1 MSPSTPRSL
10 SSDTSCAGPSSAPN
24 SKEGERHTREREWG
38 IGVPGTGRACGC
50 YTAMEKKEEELPR
63 SQLSQRLR
71 WSCTSAPHMGSAS
84 WEHPWEGWG
93 EGHALPRSS
102 PRKKQWHK
110 SISRVINHP
119 ERGYGGCNCLWE
131 KQNPAQSCQELAPAG
146 SRCGPGPAPSGMVI
160 HGQGPSRELRA
171 SAQP

>member
-1 MSPSTPRSL
+1 MPHEGKGVGNWGARGWQGL
-10 SSDTSCAGPSSAPN
+10 WLLHSDGEEGAGIA
-24 SKEGERHTREREWG
+24 K
-38 IGVPGTGRACGC
+38 VPA
-50 YTAMEKKEEELPR
+50 E
-63 SQLSQRLR
+63 QRLR
-71 WSCTSAPHMGSAS
+71 WSCTSAPHMGRAS

-131 KQNPAQSCQELAPAG
+131 KQNPEQSCQELAPAG
-146 SRCGPGPAPSGMVI
+146 SHCSPALAPSGMVI
-160 HGQGPSRELRA
+160 HGQEPSRELTA